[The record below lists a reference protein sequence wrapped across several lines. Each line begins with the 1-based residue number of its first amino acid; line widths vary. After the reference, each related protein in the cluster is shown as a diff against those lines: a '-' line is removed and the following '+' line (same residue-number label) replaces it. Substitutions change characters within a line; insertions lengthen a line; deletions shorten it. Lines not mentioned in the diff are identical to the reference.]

1 MKILAIE
8 YDSARRPF
16 TVWTE
21 SAEYRFE
28 QRHGAFYYNA
38 GGGVYRRELTISG
51 PCEYWAAPE
60 INVTRYGSDEIT
72 RLHEPVDAV
81 QEDGFPIVTID
92 DLAHHLDAW
101 EKNGSVYCRVCDDYM
116 PDDEECRHM
125 FWADNWGDLAGPGVC
140 DSTTD
145 YTAYKDSLFSLV
157 EALGCPPEALI
168 ADLERDKTVD
178 VTFVNA
184 MVHQDI
190 HLTIGGRSYNREVR
204 QALTERR
211 DEVYEGFGW
220 LCCLF
225 KGMDEDVQRTISWL
239 RELKE

>member
-1 MKILAIE
+1 
-8 YDSARRPF
+8 
-16 TVWTE
+16 
-21 SAEYRFE
+21 
-28 QRHGAFYYNA
+28 
-38 GGGVYRRELTISG
+38 
-51 PCEYWAAPE
+51 
-60 INVTRYGSDEIT
+60 
-72 RLHEPVDAV
+72 
-81 QEDGFPIVTID
+81 
-92 DLAHHLDAW
+92 
-101 EKNGSVYCRVCDDYM
+101 
-116 PDDEECRHM
+116 M

-204 QALTERR
+204 QALTDRR

-220 LCCLF
+220 LCCMLE
-225 KGMDEDVQRTISWL
+225 GMDEDVQRTISWL